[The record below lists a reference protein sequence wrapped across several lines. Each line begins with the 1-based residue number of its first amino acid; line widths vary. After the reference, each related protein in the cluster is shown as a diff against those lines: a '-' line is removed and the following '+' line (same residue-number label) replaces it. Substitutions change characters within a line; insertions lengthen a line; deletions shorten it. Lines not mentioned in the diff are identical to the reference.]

1 MPLIIRGTLWN
12 TALVPLSPPRDWPAL
27 LAGRWTSLPH
37 DLPVLS
43 PWDGQLVGTTSA
55 GGADAFDAAAAAA
68 VDAAPTMRRWP
79 AHARIRTLRGV
90 ANGLRADREAIA
102 QVLCGEA
109 GKPIRDARI
118 EVDRAAFTFDA
129 AADEVSRPT
138 GDVLPLDIA
147 AHGVGRLAITKRVPL
162 GPIAAITPFNFP
174 LNLAAHKLAP
184 ALAVGN
190 PIVLKPSTRTP
201 LTALILARLLVEHG
215 VPEGGLSVLPLTRG
229 AADRL
234 VTDPRFTLL
243 TFTGSAAV
251 GWDMKAR
258 AGQKRVTLE
267 LGGNAGVIVD
277 QSANLDWA
285 VRRVVAGGF
294 TYAGQSCI
302 SVQRVYLH
310 DAIVDAFIARLVP
323 AVEALRCGDPSEE
336 TTDLGPMITRGDVTR
351 IDQWVRDAVA
361 DGARVLTGGHALTD
375 TMYAPTVMSEV
386 PAFAQICREEVFAP
400 LIGLY
405 RVATLD
411 DAIRQVNASRYG
423 LQAGLFTHDLPAA
436 LAAFDDID
444 VGGLI
449 INDVPSYRVDSM
461 PYGGV
466 KDSGT
471 GREGPRYAMDEMSER
486 RLLIINAEER

>member
-1 MPLIIRGTLWN
+1 MPLS
-12 TALVPLSPPRDWPAL
+12 APRDWPVL
-27 LAGRWTSLPH
+27 LAGRWTTLQAP
-37 DLPVLS
+37 LPVLS
-43 PWDGQLVGTTSA
+43 PWDSRLVGTTSA
-55 GGADAFDAAAAAA
+55 GGDEAFEAAAAAA
-68 VDAAPTMRRWP
+68 VEAAPAMRRWP
-79 AHARIRTLRGV
+79 AHARMRTLRGV
-90 ANGLRADREAIA
+90 AEGLRADREAIA
-102 QVLCGEA
+102 LVLCGEA

-129 AADEVSRPT
+129 AADELSRPT
-138 GDVLPLDIA
+138 GDVLPLDVA
-147 AHGVGRLAITKRVPL
+147 AHGVGRLALTRRVPL

-184 ALAVGN
+184 ALAMGN

-215 VPEGGLSVLPLTRG
+215 VPEGGLSVLPLLRA

-234 VTDPRFTLL
+234 VTDPRFKLL

-277 QSANLDWA
+277 QTANIDWA
-285 VRRVVAGGF
+285 VRRVVSGGF

-310 DAIVDAFIARLVP
+310 EAIADAFIERLIP
-323 AVEALRCGDPSEE
+323 AVGALRCGDPIDEA
-336 TTDLGPMITRGDVTR
+336 TDLGPMITQGDVAR
-351 IDQWVRDAVA
+351 IDQWIRDAVA
-361 DGARVLTGGHALTD
+361 DGANVLTGGRALSPSL
-375 TMYAPTVMSEV
+375 YAPTVLSDV
-386 PAFAQICREEVFAP
+386 PPFAQVCREEVFAP

-405 RVATLD
+405 RFTALD
-411 DAIRQVNASRYG
+411 DAIRQVNTSRYG
-423 LQAGLFTHDLPAA
+423 LQAGLFTHDLPSA
-436 LAAFDDID
+436 LLAFDELEA
-444 VGGLI
+444 GGII
-449 INDVPSYRVDSM
+449 INDVPSYRVDTM

-471 GREGPRYAMDEMSER
+471 GREGPRYAMEEMSER
-486 RLLIINAEER
+486 TLLIINAEER